1 MRDRMVAIYVAFV
14 LLQVPLYISMG
25 TAPLQFD
32 FKMQAAESGLREGLP
47 NAEKQKQIAALLDSA
62 EDYLDQMD
70 DHTSRRALLTHERG
84 LLVWKQGRS
93 NEAIELLEQS
103 KKEFESTHGP
113 DSFHA
118 RAVDL
123 RIAELDFLRG
133 EYSKALVRFQRSV
146 GPVSEYMGNRSPF
159 AVRMKYRQISALV
172 ALGRDG
178 EAAALVKDSLEDLRA
193 VAPQQDLPF
202 LDRTAMGLDMLSLKG
217 LISSP
222 PGGQLSWKPVLTVDH
237 NKESEHEES
246 GN

>member
-1 MRDRMVAIYVAFV
+1 MVAIYVAFV
-14 LLQVPLYISMG
+14 LLQVPLYLSMG
-25 TAPLQFD
+25 KAPLEFD
-32 FKMQAAESGLREGLP
+32 FKMQAAESGLRNGLP
-47 NAEKQKQIAALLDSA
+47 NGEQRKQIEDLLDSA
-62 EDYLDQMD
+62 EGYLNQMD

-84 LLVWKQGRS
+84 MLVWKQGRS
-93 NEAIELLEQS
+93 NEAIELLEKS

-123 RIAELDFLRG
+123 RIGELEFLRG
-133 EYSKALVRFQRSV
+133 EYAKALVCFQRSV
-146 GPVSEYMGNRSPF
+146 GPVGEYMGNRSPF
-159 AVRMKYRQISALV
+159 VVRMKFREVSSLV

-178 EAAALVKDSLEDLRA
+178 EAATLAKDSLEDLRA
-193 VAPQQDLPF
+193 AAPRQDLPF

-237 NKESEHEES
+237 NQESEHEES

>member
-1 MRDRMVAIYVAFV
+1 MRDKMVAVYVAFV

-25 TAPLQFD
+25 AAPLQFD
-32 FKMQAAESGLREGLP
+32 FKMQAAESQLREGLP
-47 NAEKQKQIAALLDSA
+47 NAEQQKQIESLLDSA
-62 EDYLDQMD
+62 EGYLDQMD

-93 NEAIELLEQS
+93 KEAVELLEKS
-103 KKEFESTHGP
+103 KREFERTHGP

-123 RIAELDFLRG
+123 RIAELEFLRG
-133 EYSKALVRFQRSV
+133 EYAKALLRFQRSV
-146 GPVSEYMGNRSPF
+146 GPVGEYMGSRSPF
-159 AVRMKYRQISALV
+159 AVRMKFREVSALV

-178 EAAALVKDSLEDLRA
+178 EAAALAKESLEDLRA
-193 VAPQQDLPF
+193 VAPRQDLPF

-222 PGGQLSWKPVLTVDH
+222 PGGQLSWKPVLSDDH
-237 NKESEHEES
+237 NQESEHEEPGS
-246 GN
+246 